1 MFLNK
6 VYHNKSKNVNRQV
19 KKYMDYLSVKET
31 AEIKGCSTQY
41 IQKICKDGKIKC
53 DFEINSK
60 GKKKYLIPVTAL
72 SEQEQAKYYKKI
84 RQEAGF
90 IPAPAEPEKNVK
102 TGLKYN
108 LKAVERSF
116 ESFSEKERD
125 EIAFWSELLGRWQT
139 ERNAHRGIKTEFD
152 KLFCA
157 HQKYINPDIV
167 ISPDI
172 MYRKLAAYKANC
184 LEGLIDGRGGW
195 NKGKSKLDENS
206 VIWKCFIQLYL
217 DDNQSKLAECYRS
230 TIAYISEEYPELVEE
245 IPSIDT
251 FRRKVKKTVPFA
263 VLKYTREGEKATRD
277 SCAPY
282 VQRLKDKLHAN
293 SIWVMDN
300 YTFDILV
307 KNENGVTETK
317 RIYLT
322 GALDVKSSVL
332 VGWNISDTP
341 DSQSTLIAL
350 RNAMLRYGICD
361 EIYFDN
367 GREFTPADFTEKKGY
382 RKVSKEKQEH
392 FPKRIFERLGVKV
405 HFAEPHNARAKEIE
419 RAHLTFK
426 NQFCRSFMG
435 WCGGNILERSENL
448 KRYIKNGIIETEHEL
463 RNKFREYTDYVYNVQ
478 DYGGEEN
485 KYKGMSRIDVWNK
498 SAENSCIRYA
508 NEETLDLLMMRTNGY
523 QKIKRD
529 GVFITVQGTHLWYYD
544 ESTYLHINEEVCVRY
559 DPCNLKT
566 VRIYDRDD
574 RYLWTWN
581 IGDYLIAE
589 YIDEDSEHIAKFRRI
604 EKGTMK
610 KIRERSEEICD
621 KKFINRKSAME
632 YRIKRGKNMFA
643 IHIPKNIIPVI
654 VDEEPLK
661 KAAGAENINVEVID
675 VNLNRMISNGQ
686 KRKER

>member
-31 AEIKGCSTQY
+31 AEIKGCSGSYVNRLIKHNKIEY
-41 IQKICKDGKIKC
+41 ITEIHKSNGQK
-53 DFEINSK
+53 
-60 GKKKYLIPVTAL
+60 YYMIPVTAL

-90 IPAPAEPEKNVK
+90 IPAPAEPEKNIK

-139 ERNAHRGIKTEFD
+139 ERNAHQGIKTEFD

-195 NKGKSKLDENS
+195 NKGKSKLDDDSE
-206 VIWKCFIQLYL
+206 IWEIFLQIFL
-217 DDNQSKLAECYRS
+217 DDSCKKIAECRRE
-230 TIAYISEEYPELVEE
+230 TEAYFFEINPETAAKM
-245 IPSIDT
+245 PSVDT
-251 FRRKVKKTVPFA
+251 FRRKVKTIPFA
-263 VLKYTREGEKATRD
+263 VLEYTRNGEKAMKDHCLPYAQRQKD
-277 SCAPY
+277 SI
-282 VQRLKDKLHAN
+282 QAN
-293 SIWVMDN
+293 DIWVMDN
-300 YTFDILV
+300 YTFDILC
-307 KNENGVTETK
+307 KNEDGVTETK
-317 RIYLT
+317 RFYLT
-322 GALDVKSSVL
+322 GVLDAQSGVF
-332 VGWNISDTP
+332 VGWNISDSP

-350 RNAMLRYGICD
+350 RNAMLRYGIPD
-361 EIYFDN
+361 WLYFDN
-367 GREFTPADFTEKKGY
+367 GREFTAKDITGDKGA
-382 RKVSKEKQEH
+382 RAMSDI
-392 FPKRIFERLGVKV
+392 PIPPSILSRLGINVK
-405 HFAEPHNARAKEIE
+405 FAIVHNAQAKAIE
-419 RAHLTFK
+419 RAHNTFK
-426 NQFCRSFMG
+426 NQFCRNFMG
-435 WCGGNILERSENL
+435 WCGGNILERRESL
-448 KRYIKNGIIETEHEL
+448 KRHIKNGVIETEHEL
-463 RNKFREYTDYVYNVQ
+463 RELFRQYADFVYNVQ
-478 DYGGEEN
+478 NWAGEEK
-485 KYKGMSRIDVWNK
+485 KYKNMSRIDVWNA
-498 SAENSCIRYA
+498 SMEQRGIRMA
-508 NEETLDLLMMRTNGY
+508 DSDTLNLLMMRTDGY

-610 KIRERSEEICD
+610 KIRERSEEIYG

>member
-31 AEIKGCSTQY
+31 AEIKSCSERY
-41 IQKICKDGKIKC
+41 IKKLCKDGKL
-53 DFEINSK
+53 EGVRQELNSK
-60 GKKKYLIPVTAL
+60 GRPKYLIPVSAL

-139 ERNAHRGIKTEFD
+139 ERNAHQGIKTEFD

-195 NKGKSKLDENS
+195 NKGKSKLDDDSE
-206 VIWKCFIQLYL
+206 IWEIFLQIFL
-217 DDNQSKLAECYRS
+217 DDSCKKIAECRRE
-230 TIAYISEEYPELVEE
+230 TEAYFFEINPETAAKM
-245 IPSIDT
+245 PSVDT
-251 FRRKVKKTVPFA
+251 FRRKVKTIPFA
-263 VLKYTREGEKATRD
+263 VLEYTRNGEKAMKDHCLPYAQRQKD
-277 SCAPY
+277 SI
-282 VQRLKDKLHAN
+282 QAN
-293 SIWVMDN
+293 DIWVMDN
-300 YTFDILV
+300 YTFDILC
-307 KNENGVTETK
+307 KNEDGVTETK
-317 RIYLT
+317 RFYLT
-322 GALDVKSSVL
+322 GVLDAQSGVF
-332 VGWNISDTP
+332 VGWNISDSP

-350 RNAMLRYGICD
+350 RNAMLRYGIPD
-361 EIYFDN
+361 WLYFDN
-367 GREFTPADFTEKKGY
+367 GREFTAKDITGDKGA
-382 RKVSKEKQEH
+382 RAMSDI
-392 FPKRIFERLGVKV
+392 PIPPSILSRLGINVK
-405 HFAEPHNARAKEIE
+405 FAIVHNAQAKAIE
-419 RAHLTFK
+419 RAHNTFK
-426 NQFCRSFMG
+426 NQFCRNFMG
-435 WCGGNILERSENL
+435 WCGGNILERRESL
-448 KRYIKNGIIETEHEL
+448 KRHIKNGVIETEHEL
-463 RNKFREYTDYVYNVQ
+463 RELFRQYADFVYNVQ
-478 DYGGEEN
+478 NWAGEEK
-485 KYKGMSRIDVWNK
+485 KYKNMSRIDVWNA
-498 SAENSCIRYA
+498 SMEQRGIRMA
-508 NEETLDLLMMRTNGY
+508 DSDTLNLLMMRTDGY

-529 GVFITVQGTHLWYYD
+529 GVFVNFHGERIWYYD
-544 ESTYLHINEEVCVRY
+544 KTLTWQNLRKEVYVRY
-559 DPCNLKT
+559 NPCDLRT
-566 VRIYDRDD
+566 VRIYDTDD
-574 RYLWTWN
+574 RFLWEWSVADCFILEYMNEAAEN
-581 IGDYLIAE
+581 IAQSQRYKSNTIAQIKE
-589 YIDEDSEHIAKFRRI
+589 RVNELKRKPRI
-604 EKGTMK
+604 T
-610 KIRERSEEICD
+610 
-621 KKFINRKSAME
+621 RKDGLRYM
-632 YRIKRGKNMFA
+632 IKHGEGKFA
-643 IHIPKNIIPVI
+643 INIPKNIIPVI